1 MGKVTDKYVHPQG
14 GDKRHVLHIDY
25 DPVTWEV
32 TATYDNTGA
41 GLITYN
47 QQGLPIA
54 TCHCHEHLPSDD
66 DIAVTIPLPDSKG
79 SIAYDEFNQPTLTTS
94 TVYASDGKTPLTSWT
109 SWGESN
115 AFGEPVHSY
124 EQGLG
129 GVVQTVASYTYDDL
143 HRISKVT
150 DQDNFTRSTTYDAR
164 GNIASTEDT
173 TAGGILHWQYGY
185 NDQGDIIS
193 IARQTP
199 MGSSIISYGYDLL
212 NNLSDYHCQG
222 GRTGQSLCPV
232 ETDTLGLNR
241 IRLGSSQPLHL
252 QSQHYTFDAFND
264 IQTVLETLVTSDG
277 KKADKRITYTYDP
290 ANLSHR
296 LRLLHDQLQWDYGDG
311 YGAAIKP
318 ADDLVY
324 NADGQVIR
332 DMNGDHLSYN
342 DLGQMSAYQAVG
354 EATSTTYAYDADGAQ
369 VRESAPHQ
377 APMYKFYSG
386 DALTLAVQAGSDGKQ
401 HTTSL
406 RGAYH
411 YVDGKVSEIFESGL
425 NASVAAILSPAGKLT
440 EQVSYTP
447 YGLRS
452 KMPASKAMPEGKTS
466 LPALL
471 HDTTWGFNGQVTDTP
486 TGYQL
491 LGKGYRGYNPKLRR
505 FMQHDVASP
514 FGIGG
519 MNGYAYVGNNP
530 IMHTDPS
537 GHGYQDDIDEGGVA
551 DEEAGPLNLAMS
563 IAGTAAGAV
572 GFVASAVFI
581 GVIGAASGGL
591 GGVGAG
597 MLASMM
603 LGLGAG
609 LAGAASGGMEIAGEL
624 LPALS
629 GEQRDQMS
637 QSALWLGLGT
647 SALSLL
653 SIAGFGMS
661 VAKVATEGTGK
672 KITLGLMVLL
682 GAVDTLGMG
691 LTSWGM
697 AKPDEP
703 PPEFLNIALMVA
715 GVSVG
720 IAGAIAG
727 HVGAKVAR
735 KKNGRTL
742 FARKPRDFVP
752 LEDDGASSKDI
763 VVTSKEIVATS
774 EEIVVT
780 SKKESDST
788 VKRLWNRLFKK
799 DDTNYM
805 QQLSKDVK
813 KFNAAM
819 KNDPDSSKKHFTRV
833 KESVKNTAR
842 ATVNY
847 RMPEEL

>member
-1 MGKVTDKYVHPQG
+1 M
-14 GDKRHVLHIDY
+14 
-25 DPVTWEV
+25 
-32 TATYDNTGA
+32 
-41 GLITYN
+41 
-47 QQGLPIA
+47 
-54 TCHCHEHLPSDD
+54 
-66 DIAVTIPLPDSKG
+66 
-79 SIAYDEFNQPTLTTS
+79 
-94 TVYASDGKTPLTSWT
+94 YASDGKTPLTSWT

-124 EQGLG
+124 EQGLD

-173 TAGGILHWQYGY
+173 TAAGILHWQYGY

-277 KKADKRITYTYDP
+277 KKANKRITYTYDP

-447 YGLRS
+447 YGVRS
-452 KMPASKAMPEGKTS
+452 EMPTSKAMPAGKTS

-471 HDTTWGFNGQVTDTP
+471 HNTTWGFNGQVTDTP

-514 FGIGG
+514 FGVGG

-537 GHGYQDDIDEGGVA
+537 GHGYQDDIDQGGAA
-551 DEEAGPLNLAMS
+551 DEEAGPSNLAMS
-563 IAGTAAGAV
+563 IAGTAAGVV
-572 GFVASAVFI
+572 GVIASAVFI
-581 GVIGAASGGL
+581 GVIGAFSGGL

-629 GEQRDQMS
+629 GEQHDQMN
-637 QSALWLGLGT
+637 QSALWLGLGA
-647 SALSLL
+647 SALSLV

-661 VAKVATEGTGK
+661 VAKTGIKGLGT
-672 KITLGLMVLL
+672 KIMLGVMVLL
-682 GAVDTLGMG
+682 GAVDASGMG

-697 AKPDEP
+697 AAPDEP
-703 PPEFLNIALMVA
+703 PPEFLNITLMVA

-727 HVGAKVAR
+727 HVGAKMAR
-735 KKNGRTL
+735 GV
-742 FARKPRDFVP
+742 KPR
-752 LEDDGASSKDI
+752 
-763 VVTSKEIVATS
+763 
-774 EEIVVT
+774 
-780 SKKESDST
+780 
-788 VKRLWNRLFKK
+788 RNLFKK
-799 DDTNYM
+799 FIKGKPTTEEDTDQVSGATPYDIDLDIRLIH
-805 QQLSKDVK
+805 QKKITPGSVPEAGWTSRIK
-813 KFNAAM
+813 KFLTPKERTPRQDGEKYKRLSPSVRLLAQNYEEY
-819 KNDPDSSKKHFTRV
+819 KK
-833 KESVKNTAR
+833 
-842 ATVNY
+842 
-847 RMPEEL
+847 